1 MKSLQFWSLPLVA
14 FSVIP
19 VLIPS
24 QTNAATVITDDFSS
38 NTLTN
43 YTNPAGGRVAF
54 TYDATNERLNGG
66 TTGNDRS
73 SIAHNTSFG
82 NFGSDTG
89 FRLRFDFLTAP
100 AGGNTAINFA
110 NVARLGFSSTAN
122 TFSNDGIGFELEI
135 RAEQRSGGS
144 PAEQALRLRG
154 YGSGGTQFLSVT
166 NALIP
171 KFADGT
177 WHTVTLEVVSNG
189 TLNGFD
195 YLTKVTT
202 QADPATTIDMISG
215 NTVSADV
222 TNAAGLFAG
231 FGTGIN
237 GNSGGSIA
245 ADNFSV
251 VPIPEPSV
259 ALLAGIGSLLICRR
273 RR

>member
-1 MKSLQFWSLPLVA
+1 MKFFQRWSLPLVA

-43 YTNPAGGRVAF
+43 YTNPAGGRFAF
-54 TYDATNERLNGG
+54 TYDATNDRLNGS

-89 FRLRFDFLTAP
+89 FRLSFDFLTAP
-100 AGGNTAINFA
+100 GGGNTAINFA

-122 TFSNDGIGFELEI
+122 SFSDDGIGFELEI
-135 RAEQRSGGS
+135 RGENNGNSG
-144 PAEQALRLRG
+144 AQQALRLRG
-154 YGSGGTQFLSVT
+154 YGSGGAQFLSME

-177 WHTVTLEVVSNG
+177 WHTVTLQVVKNG

-215 NTVSADV
+215 STVSADV
-222 TNAAGLFAG
+222 ANAAGLFAG
-231 FGTGIN
+231 FGIGIN

-245 ADNFSV
+245 ADNLSV

-259 ALLAGIGSLLICRR
+259 ALLAGIGSLLLCSRR
-273 RR
+273 R